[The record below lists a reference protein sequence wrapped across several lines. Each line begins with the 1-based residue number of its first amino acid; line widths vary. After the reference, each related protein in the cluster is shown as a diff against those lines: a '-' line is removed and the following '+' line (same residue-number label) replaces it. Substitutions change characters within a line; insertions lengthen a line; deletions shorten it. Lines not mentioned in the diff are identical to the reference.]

1 MTAKL
6 TENPRRK
13 PLPHPARRH
22 LAIPR
27 SEARFALPQTARY
40 VAAKAVGS
48 FVPSLTRKA
57 FEKFGFS
64 TATLI
69 TDWPRIAGAELASY
83 TLPDR
88 LKWPRGAANADHGG
102 EDDEGGRPGAT
113 LILRVDP
120 ARALD
125 VEYRARQI
133 MDRINAYFG
142 YRAVETLRLVQ
153 APVSNGQSA
162 RGSARAAAPTSEK
175 PVKALLPLPPCGG
188 GREGGNP
195 NGLRSGIP
203 PPLTPPHVE
212 PKARLRREGEGE
224 CDDPLAAALARMER
238 SVLARRPARP
248 T

>member
-1 MTAKL
+1 VTAKL
-6 TENPRRK
+6 TEKPRRK

-22 LAIPR
+22 LAVPR
-27 SEARFALPQTARY
+27 SEARFALPPAARH
-40 VAAKAVGS
+40 VAAKPVGS

-88 LKWPRGAANADHGG
+88 LKWPRGAANADAG
-102 EDDEGGRPGAT
+102 DDEGGRPGAT

-153 APVSNGQSA
+153 APVSNPTPT
-162 RGSARAAAPTSEK
+162 ARAPRTFGEL
-175 PVKALLPLPPCGG
+175 PVKATAS
-188 GREGGNP
+188 
-195 NGLRSGIP
+195 SGSGTASGP
-203 PPLTPPHVE
+203 
-212 PKARLRREGEGE
+212 
-224 CDDPLAAALARMER
+224 DDALAAALARMER
-238 SVLARRPARP
+238 CVLAGRTAPRPR
-248 T
+248 

>member
-1 MTAKL
+1 MT
-6 TENPRRK
+6 
-13 PLPHPARRH
+13 
-22 LAIPR
+22 R
-27 SEARFALPQTARY
+27 SEARFALPPTARY

-153 APVSNGQSA
+153 APVSNGVAGRASSSA
-162 RGSARAAAPTSEK
+162 PAPSSEQ
-175 PVKALLPLPPCGG
+175 PVKAPPQQTGSSA
-188 GREGGNP
+188 
-195 NGLRSGIP
+195 LA
-203 PPLTPPHVE
+203 V
-212 PKARLRREGEGE
+212 
-224 CDDPLAAALARMER
+224 DDPLAAALARMER
-238 SVLARRPARP
+238 SVLARRAARP

>member
-6 TENPRRK
+6 TEKPRRK
-13 PLPHPARRH
+13 PLPHPARRY
-22 LAIPR
+22 LAVPR
-27 SEARFALPQTARY
+27 AEARFALPPTARH

-88 LKWPRGAANADHGG
+88 LKWPRGAGSADLGG

-153 APVSNGQSA
+153 VPISAPAPERRAPPQSQ
-162 RGSARAAAPTSEK
+162 RAGEL
-175 PVKALLPLPPCGG
+175 PVKAASGQA
-188 GREGGNP
+188 
-195 NGLRSGIP
+195 NG
-203 PPLTPPHVE
+203 TPASE
-212 PKARLRREGEGE
+212 AE
-224 CDDPLAAALARMER
+224 DALAAALARMER
-238 SVLARRPARP
+238 GVLAGRPAR
-248 T
+248 TR